1 MTLKTS
7 CDAALNLISGF
18 GVPSSYIG
26 SVDPTAKL
34 CVALANK
41 IGQFLERNYRWTAL
55 VKEGSI
61 TTVADQADYAKP
73 TDFRA
78 FANMSQWDRT
88 NFLPL
93 NGPTSPAEWQWLKG
107 SQVTAGIERWFR
119 VKGTKIHIHPT
130 PTASS
135 ESIFFDYYSKDWIT
149 DVSEVDTFVS
159 AFTADN
165 DTILLDEALFE
176 LELRWRF
183 LAAKGFPFEAEYKE
197 AEALRD
203 ALTADDGGS
212 RVIKM
217 GGTQMLLDNVPEV
230 GFGV

>member
-1 MTLKTS
+1 MTLRTIA
-7 CDAALNLISGF
+7 DNALNQISGF
-18 GVPSSYIG
+18 AVPNSYIG

-34 CVALANK
+34 CVALANQ
-41 IGQFLERNYRWTAL
+41 IGQFLERTYRWTAL

-61 TTVADQADYAKP
+61 TTVADQADYDKP
-73 TDFRA
+73 SDFRA

-93 NGPTSPAEWQWLKG
+93 NGPASPAEWQWLKG

-130 PTASS
+130 PTASG
-135 ESIFFDYYSKDWIT
+135 ESLFYDYYSKNWAT
-149 DVSEVDTFVS
+149 DISTAKSVFEADTDDV
-159 AFTADN
+159 
-165 DTILLDEALFE
+165 LLDEALFE

-217 GGTQMLLDNVPEV
+217 GGTQMMLDNIPEQ
-230 GFGV
+230 GFGA